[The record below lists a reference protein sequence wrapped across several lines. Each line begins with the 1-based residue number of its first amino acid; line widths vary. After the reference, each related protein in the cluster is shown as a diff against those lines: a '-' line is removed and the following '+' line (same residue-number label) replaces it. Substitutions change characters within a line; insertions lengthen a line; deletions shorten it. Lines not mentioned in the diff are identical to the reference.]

1 MTSERDGYVV
11 AGLQLANFRRT
22 VEAMTAE
29 DVEHS
34 LPGRGRTAHQQSAA
48 GLRVGEQGA
57 LPVGDAVGELHFAA
71 IACPVALARAG
82 DMPAPCQFVDA
93 GPQRQPSTSNLGRQ
107 RR

>member
-1 MTSERDGYVV
+1 MTSGRDGYAV

-34 LPGRGRTAHQQSAA
+34 LPGRGRTANQQSAT
-48 GLRVGEQGA
+48 GLRVREQGA

-71 IACPVALARAG
+71 IACPVGLARAG
-82 DMPAPCQFVDA
+82 DMPAPCLFVYA
-93 GPQRQPSTSNLGRQ
+93 GQQRQPSLSDLCR
-107 RR
+107 